1 MFLYFSFYSN
11 VFGKTNLSMFTL
23 FISYVV
29 WNCFNYS
36 FYFPL
41 VLLFLSFRIQK
52 MLILFLFLW
61 FCIWRMII
69 IFLCNIAAMYLHLVF
84 SFNVIAFNWKE
95 NKKTISVVV
104 VQVYGMSFICAFGSL
119 LTAFIPSKSTNK
131 RHFHVLRSFLHKE
144 C

>member
-1 MFLYFSFYSN
+1 MKLFQ
-11 VFGKTNLSMFTL
+11 L
-23 FISYVV
+23 FI
-29 WNCFNYS
+29 
-36 FYFPL
+36 
-41 VLLFLSFRIQK
+41 LFSSCIVIPFISHSK
-52 MLILFLFLW
+52 NVNIIFVSLILYLKNDNY
-61 FCIWRMII
+61 
-69 IFLCNIAAMYLHLVF
+69 IFVQHRCNVS